1 MLALHSQHGK
11 FYTQEGDALKVN
23 RKERSATMTAPRKS
37 SQVSTTVSP
46 EVFEAL
52 EDHRWTARKKMT
64 EVIAEAVSDYIAK
77 HGIKVAAP
85 VESAPEVKPKA

>member
-1 MLALHSQHGK
+1 
-11 FYTQEGDALKVN
+11 
-23 RKERSATMTAPRKS
+23 MTATPVARKS

-64 EVIAEAVSDYIAK
+64 EVVGEAIADYIAK
-77 HGIKVAAP
+77 HNIQVQGAT
-85 VESAPEVKPKA
+85 VEADKAPEGKPGKA